1 MGFFVVDFVLFL
13 TLNLNSRFPRHF
25 LYELAIFCLD
35 TEKFLLKTALFN
47 SVGSD
52 IGT

>member
-1 MGFFVVDFVLFL
+1 VGFFVVDFVLFL